1 MHNHSRSFLRQDK
14 AWQTVQRARSRAL
27 TELLGISR
35 LPVPDQVPLALR
47 QREEELLAPKEAYP
61 PRLRQMQPGFFPSSS
76 RLSPDEIA
84 HWLELSAALDALW
97 TEMPPLVPEDVAQRR
112 GEPATFADVLAHLV
126 ADKEELDNSAVP

>member
-1 MHNHSRSFLRQDK
+1 MRRYLRLILLNLSLHNHSR
-14 AWQTVQRARSRAL
+14 AWQTIQRARSRAL

-47 QREEELLAPKEAYP
+47 QREEELLA
-61 PRLRQMQPGFFPSSS
+61 RLRQLQPSITEP
-76 RLSPDEIA
+76 LSPDQIA
-84 HWLELSAALDALW
+84 HCLELSAELDALW
-97 TEMPPLVPEDVAQRR
+97 TEMQPLVPEYVAQRR